1 MKLHNAPQNEAVLSN
16 VGAVSS
22 FTIKATAKSFR
33 ILSDGL
39 YANKINSII
48 RELSCNAVDSHVAA
62 GKSGVPFDVH
72 LPNSLEPYFSIRD
85 YGIGLDH
92 HQVTNIFT
100 TFFESTKT
108 DSNDYIGALGLGSK
122 SPFSYTE
129 NFTVTAI
136 KDGRKGIYTAFIN
149 DHGVPSI
156 ALMIDEQSTD
166 PAGVEIRFAVEN
178 KWDYDKFR
186 REAQEVYTYFKLRP
200 VVTGNS
206 DFKFIDPE
214 YYEKDVMPGVHFLF
228 NGVKSYAV
236 MGNIKYP
243 INVPNSEQN
252 LGKLRHMLD
261 YGIVM
266 EFNIGELDFQA
277 SREGLSYIPQTI
289 AAIKDKLQQLSDHLE
304 VYLAKKADAISGEW
318 ERAAYLAGVR
328 YGHSNHSNRLL
339 RDAVIK
345 YVSKHRN
352 SFLEMNEPAA
362 GFSADFRRRGIKLDV
377 SELKE
382 KFNINLKRFD
392 RRRDNLSCTSVPPHT
407 LLIGNKECLHW
418 YIGEQSN
425 TMFVVNDTKT
435 GAVSRA
441 KNHFKTERGGGIVWV
456 IEPDNRNLPVDVDGF
471 FKMIHN
477 PPANMI
483 MLASSLDGQ
492 GVARNYAS
500 NVTILRLEDA
510 ARRSWGSKPTKV
522 WRDAGKAN
530 TFDSTGTYYYV
541 LLAGYESKG
550 KVGNVKHLEE
560 LLQKSDIFT
569 GYIYGV
575 RKTDHEWVKTQPN
588 WKELDQMVVA
598 RLTKAMPV
606 VTMGLVKNKINWD
619 DLYSSNEFSDGD
631 FLQPNCP
638 YYDLYLTFNRVE
650 SVEFEKARA
659 FTSLAKLY
667 DLKDVTSVEAL
678 FQKYVAEINAV
689 KTRYPLL
696 HFLSRTPR
704 KAALVEYINLVDAS
718 KNVQNS

>member
-39 YANKINSII
+39 YSNKINSII

-62 GKSGVPFDVH
+62 GKADVPFDVH
-72 LPNSLEPYFSIRD
+72 LPSTLEPYFSIRD

-92 HQVTNIFT
+92 HQVTTIFT

-108 DSNDYIGALGLGSK
+108 DSNDYVGALGLGSK

-156 ALMIDEQSTD
+156 ALMIDEQTTD

-186 REAQEVYTYFKLRP
+186 REAQEVYTHFKLRP

-252 LGKLRHMLD
+252 LGELRHMLE

-289 AAIKDKLQQLSDHLE
+289 AAIKSKLQQLSDHLE
-304 VYLAKKADAISGEW
+304 VYVAKKADAISGLW
-318 ERAAYLAGVR
+318 EKAAYLEDIKYAR
-328 YGHSNHSNRLL
+328 SNHSNRLL
-339 RDAVIK
+339 RDAAIK
-345 YVSKHRN
+345 YVSKHPN
-352 SFLEMNEPAA
+352 PFLKMNDPAA
-362 GFSADFRRRGIKLDV
+362 GSSAGFHRPGIKLEV
-377 SELKE
+377 SELKQ
-382 KFNINLKRFD
+382 KFNITLKRFD
-392 RRRDNLSCTSVPPHT
+392 RSSDYTSCTSIELRDGH
-407 LLIGNKECLHW
+407 L
-418 YIGEQSN
+418 YIGGKSY
-425 TMFVVNDTKT
+425 TVFVINDTNT

-441 KNHFKTERGGGIVWV
+441 KAHFKTKQGSRIVWV
-456 IEPDNRNLPVDVDGF
+456 IEPANRKLPVDVDGF
-471 FKMIHN
+471 FKRIHN

-483 MLASSLDGQ
+483 MLASSLGGQ

-530 TFDSTGTYYYV
+530 TFDSTETYYYV

-560 LLQKSDIFT
+560 LLQKSGIHT

-575 RKTDHEWVKTQPN
+575 RKADHEWVKTQPN

-598 RLTKAMPV
+598 RLTKALQAV
-606 VTMGLVKNKINWD
+606 SMGLVKNKINWN
-619 DLYSSNEFSDGD
+619 DLYGSNEFSDGD

-650 SVEFEKARA
+650 SVEFEKARS

-689 KTRYPLL
+689 KARYPLL